1 METVNVVKFPKLGLE
16 FTINNVAFR
25 IFGIPVYWYGII
37 IAAGFFLAVVLG
49 LRNSEKFGI
58 KSDDAIDLVLWGA
71 PIAVIGARLYY
82 VVFNWHEFNGDLK
95 KIINIRTGGL
105 AIYGGLIA
113 AVITAYFFA
122 RVKKIDFLL
131 LADFGSPYFVLAQAI
146 GRWGNFVNQEA
157 FGTNTNLPWGMHS
170 EAIESYLRTLGDS
183 SIDPAM
189 PVHPTF
195 LYESLWNFGV
205 FFFLIWYRKRYRVRG
220 ELFSFYMLLYGIGR
234 AWIEGLRTD
243 SLYLGPFR
251 ISQVLAVVFAITFAV
266 IIIVR
271 HRTSK
276 GEPVYNALGHSCDT
290 VSDAKDFANE
300 TECDTE
306 NQNKEESVEENQ
318 GLQ

>member
-1 METVNVVKFPKLGLE
+1 
-16 FTINNVAFR
+16 
-25 IFGIPVYWYGII
+25 
-37 IAAGFFLAVVLG
+37 
-49 LRNSEKFGI
+49 
-58 KSDDAIDLVLWGA
+58 
-71 PIAVIGARLYY
+71 
-82 VVFNWHEFNGDLK
+82 
-95 KIINIRTGGL
+95 
-105 AIYGGLIA
+105 
-113 AVITAYFFA
+113 
-122 RVKKIDFLL
+122 
-131 LADFGSPYFVLAQAI
+131 
-146 GRWGNFVNQEA
+146 
-157 FGTNTNLPWGMHS
+157 MHS

-290 VSDAKDFANE
+290 VSDAKDFAMR
-300 TECDTE
+300 
-306 NQNKEESVEENQ
+306 QNATPKIKIRKKVLKKIKVYNKKILYLTCSYQILHYYYIFRIVLTHN
-318 GLQ
+318 